1 MRRRGLKPM
10 GLVVA
15 LIAIA
20 ITTWMQRGESTRTNA
35 PAPPQQQQQQQQ
47 REARQYNLEQVPE
60 AERAQLR
67 ETLRLIDAGGP
78 FPHPKKDG
86 TTFGN
91 REGRLPNQPRGYY
104 REYTVPTPGA
114 KNRGARRVVQ
124 GKGGET
130 YYTND
135 HYQSFVRLDL

>member
-1 MRRRGLKPM
+1 MRRRRVQPLA
-10 GLVVA
+10 LVAA
-15 LIAIA
+15 LIAVA
-20 ITTWMQRGESTRTNA
+20 VTTWMQRGETPRASNP
-35 PAPPQQQQQQQQ
+35 PAPSAQTERVASPYDLD
-47 REARQYNLEQVPE
+47 EVPE

-78 FPHPKKDG
+78 FPFPKKDG
-86 TTFGN
+86 TVFGN
-91 REGRLPNQPRGYY
+91 RENQLPAKPRGYY

-114 KNRGARRVVQ
+114 SNRGARRVLQ

-135 HYQSFVRLDL
+135 HYASFLRIRA